1 MKDPVCGME
10 IDEEK
15 LMNWLK
21 KFGISYVTEEE
32 NKNHFKR
39 AHVSGH
45 ASRPELK
52 ELIKR
57 INPGTIIP
65 IHTEHPDEFYKI
77 TEEIGT
83 GIKVIKPEYG
93 KALSF

>member
-1 MKDPVCGME
+1 
-10 IDEEK
+10 
-15 LMNWLK
+15 MN

-57 INPGTIIP
+57 INPETIIP
-65 IHTEHPDEFYKI
+65 IHTEHPDEFHKI
-77 TEEIGT
+77 VEEIGT
-83 GIKVIKPEYG
+83 DIKVIKPEYG
-93 KALSF
+93 KTLPF